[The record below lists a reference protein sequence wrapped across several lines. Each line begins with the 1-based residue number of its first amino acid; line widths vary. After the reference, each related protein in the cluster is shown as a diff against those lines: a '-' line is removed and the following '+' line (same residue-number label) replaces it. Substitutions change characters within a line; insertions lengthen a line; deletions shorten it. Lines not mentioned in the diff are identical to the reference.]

1 MLKIELGDLKEKS
14 EDLAKFLE
22 EKLKLKPSVEAS
34 SLVLDDTESKVKL
47 KKSLLKT
54 YLKRYLHMNDLRKS
68 YRVLVKEDELRLV
81 ALKVKEES

>member
-1 MLKIELGDLKEKS
+1 MLKIELGDLKDKS

-22 EKLKLKPSVEAS
+22 EKFKIKPSIEAS
-34 SLVLDDTESKVKL
+34 SLVLDDAKSKVKL

-54 YLKRYLHMNDLRKS
+54 YLKRYLHINDLRRS
-68 YRVLVKEDELRLV
+68 YKVLIKEDELRLV

>member
-14 EDLAKFLE
+14 EELANFLE
-22 EKLKLKPSVEAS
+22 EKLKIKPSIEAS
-34 SLVLDDTESKVKL
+34 SLVLDDTELKVKL

-54 YLKRYLHMNDLRKS
+54 YLKRYLHINDLRRS

-81 ALKVKEES
+81 ALKAEEES